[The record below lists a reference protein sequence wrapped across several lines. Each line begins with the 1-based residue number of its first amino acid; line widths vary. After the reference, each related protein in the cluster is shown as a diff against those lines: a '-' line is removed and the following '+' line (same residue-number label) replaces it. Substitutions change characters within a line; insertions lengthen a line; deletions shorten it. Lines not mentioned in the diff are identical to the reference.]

1 MDIPIHNQ
9 QNKISIGHVISG
21 AIKKVVRQ
29 TLKKESLLKNS
40 RIAICLVSHQ
50 RIRKINLK
58 YLGKDTL
65 TDVISFDLTD
75 ETLKSKGGI
84 AADIIIST
92 QAAISNARI
101 FKTTYLYEL
110 LLYVVHGLLHV
121 LGYDDSNKKQ
131 SRLMQQKAQAIL
143 KKINVHP

>member
-1 MDIPIHNQ
+1 MDITIHNL
-9 QNKISIGHVISG
+9 QNKISIGHVIPG
-21 AIKKVVRQ
+21 AIKKAVRQ

-101 FKTTYLYEL
+101 FKTSCLYEL

-121 LGYDDSNKKQ
+121 LGYNDSNKKQ
-131 SRLMQQKAQAIL
+131 SRLMQQKAEAIL

>member
-1 MDIPIHNQ
+1 
-9 QNKISIGHVISG
+9 
-21 AIKKVVRQ
+21 VVRQ